1 MSRHFIL
8 FKNLNNPL
16 KIMILQD
23 ASSDIKFEYPDMSQ
37 FVNDMQVMC
46 NMIADGPL

>member
-1 MSRHFIL
+1 
-8 FKNLNNPL
+8 
-16 KIMILQD
+16 MIIFQD
-23 ASSDIKFEYPDMSQ
+23 ESSEIKYEYPDMSQ